1 MKYEVSDLEK
11 RLQTVIVM
19 VFSSGKRKYATI
31 TTRRQDRCHAKPG
44 HDITRYHQCWPRTD
58 PIPRTNLLEEHRAMI
73 GKE

>member
-19 VFSSGKRKYATI
+19 VFSSGKKYAMI
-31 TTRRQDRCHAKPG
+31 TTCCQDRCRAKSG

-58 PIPRTNLLEEHRAMI
+58 PIPRTNLLEEHRAMT